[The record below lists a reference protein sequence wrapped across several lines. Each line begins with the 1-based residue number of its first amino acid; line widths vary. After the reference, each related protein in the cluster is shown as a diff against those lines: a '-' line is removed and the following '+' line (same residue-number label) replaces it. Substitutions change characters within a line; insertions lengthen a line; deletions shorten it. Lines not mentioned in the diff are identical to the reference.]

1 MAIQNESVFQSEI
14 WSKCNAITVL
24 YHNSRRPYSGPA
36 RLWLVAPISELDFNL
51 RMRSS
56 RSQHPLTARQQLAI
70 YQCSVRHSKV
80 CSNKMSNKNKTWGN
94 LHMFLDI
101 LKLGVENKTKSSM
114 KTVFVIWPQSFEK
127 MPYIVC
133 NIGFKKIISKIW
145 TFMWS
150 I

>member
-1 MAIQNESVFQSEI
+1 
-14 WSKCNAITVL
+14 
-24 YHNSRRPYSGPA
+24 
-36 RLWLVAPISELDFNL
+36 
-51 RMRSS
+51 
-56 RSQHPLTARQQLAI
+56 
-70 YQCSVRHSKV
+70 
-80 CSNKMSNKNKTWGN
+80 
-94 LHMFLDI
+94 MFLDI